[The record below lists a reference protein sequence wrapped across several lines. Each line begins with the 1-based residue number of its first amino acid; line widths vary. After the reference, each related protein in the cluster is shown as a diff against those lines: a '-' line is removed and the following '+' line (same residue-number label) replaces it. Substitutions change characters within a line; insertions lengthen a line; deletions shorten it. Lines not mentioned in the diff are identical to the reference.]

1 MILHSVYSISK
12 CSLQNTANQD
22 CKDVS
27 SFCVRGVGLGPEV
40 PWACG
45 SLLLGDGRTLSWE
58 RQVLHRAFVCHTY
71 SSNPVGLSFMIKKHF
86 MLSKL
91 FFFSATVKKNHV
103 VIPFL
108 SPVLHSRWLCV
119 LCLAPLVQPWCVV
132 CAIFTAVG
140 CTLRVFPQGLH
151 LCSYALAVTGLP
163 WYPWFLCGLVPTTQT
178 VLKRGCPFSHAA
190 ESVGQAIVPA
200 CSGGHARGSFV
211 SKSHVCCGRSGICY
225 LSSCFSLHS
234 AMVQVS
240 PLACCFQRVPDS
252 CFSLLL
258 VVGLFR
264 IFTFL

>member
-1 MILHSVYSISK
+1 M
-12 CSLQNTANQD
+12 
-22 CKDVS
+22 
-27 SFCVRGVGLGPEV
+27 
-40 PWACG
+40 
-45 SLLLGDGRTLSWE
+45 
-58 RQVLHRAFVCHTY
+58 
-71 SSNPVGLSFMIKKHF
+71 
-86 MLSKL
+86 
-91 FFFSATVKKNHV
+91 

-119 LCLAPLVQPWCVV
+119 LCLAPPGPALVCGVRHLHSCWMHSPSVSPGF
-132 CAIFTAVG
+132 AS
-140 CTLRVFPQGLH
+140 VFIRIG
-151 LCSYALAVTGLP
+151 STGLP
-163 WYPWFLCGLVPTTQT
+163 WYPWFLCELVPPTQT
-178 VLKRGCPFSHAA
+178 VLKRGCPSSHAA